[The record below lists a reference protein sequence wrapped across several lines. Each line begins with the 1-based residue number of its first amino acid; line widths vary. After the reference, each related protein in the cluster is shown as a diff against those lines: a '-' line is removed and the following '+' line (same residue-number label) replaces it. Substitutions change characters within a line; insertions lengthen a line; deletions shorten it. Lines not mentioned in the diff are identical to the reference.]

1 MKKIIISLMILSM
14 LTAKQEDNSVPL
26 SPACFCLIPQLLP

>member
-26 SPACFCLIPQLLP
+26 SHACFCLIPQLLP

>member
-1 MKKIIISLMILSM
+1 MKIIISLMILSM

-26 SPACFCLIPQLLP
+26 SSACFCLIPQPLP